1 MKKFHFMGL
10 KFLFVVVFLY
20 LCLALFDTD
29 NITKASIANLS
40 IISSLLPI
48 FGLVIFITTLLNYY
62 LKPKQIVKH
71 IGKESGVKG
80 VFYALASGVLSHG
93 PLYMWYGVLSDMRKA
108 GAKESLLIV
117 FFYARAV
124 KLPLLVFMIDI
135 FGVAFTIILTLYTLL
150 ASVLQG
156 YLYNYLNKR
165 F

>member
-10 KFLFVVVFLY
+10 KFLFVVLFLY
-20 LCLALFDTD
+20 CFLALFNAK
-29 NITKASIANLS
+29 NIIQASIGNFSL
-40 IISSLLPI
+40 IYSLLPI
-48 FGLVIFITTLLNYY
+48 FGLIILITTLLNYY
-62 LKPKQIVKH
+62 LKPKQIIKH

-80 VFYALASGVLSHG
+80 VFYALVSGVLSHG
-93 PLYMWYGVLSDMRKA
+93 PLYMWYGVLNDMRKA

-135 FGVAFTIILTLYTLL
+135 FGMAFTIILTLYTLL

-156 YLYNYLNKR
+156 YLYNYFNKR